1 MDLNSVVYV
10 ESVNSNLICCV
21 CQTPFVDP
29 VVIESCGHTFC
40 KNCITQALSTRS
52 TCPVDRSHISN
63 VNELRPAAKIIANM
77 VNELLTYCPNKN
89 DGCPYKGQRQLLIT
103 HIKEECLFTK
113 LSCYN
118 EECKEIIFKKD
129 LPKHMENCKAR
140 MVKCENCEAKV
151 QLSILEGHKSNCPVK
166 NIECSFCHTTRI
178 QSEHTLHLEECPE
191 KPVTCHHAEFGCS
204 WEGRQLD
211 LLDHID
217 SCSYEPLKGFFN
229 MYKQR
234 NEALEQE
241 NQRLKTNIQEL
252 NSTVSLLE
260 NQVTAMSNWLSNF
273 TDSKGILSNSEGQPS
288 GSSAH
293 ELILSDDDH
302 MKNEIENLSFNL
314 MDLDAIMTENMR
326 MQEEIQ
332 SVKNICY
339 GLRMQMHYLLMERRG
354 GEPSV
359 GTAGPTNS
367 VVRTGLNGHIGIGR
381 TVPPNNSKS
390 SPDSSSELNTRP
402 LRPLGPESP
411 RQEKL

>member
-1 MDLNSVVYV
+1 VHPFFYGYLFILDKLK
-10 ESVNSNLICCV
+10 LIHV
-21 CQTPFVDP
+21 F
-29 VVIESCGHTFC
+29 
-40 KNCITQALSTRS
+40 
-52 TCPVDRSHISN
+52 
-63 VNELRPAAKIIANM
+63 
-77 VNELLTYCPNKN
+77 
-89 DGCPYKGQRQLLIT
+89 
-103 HIKEECLFTK
+103 IK
-113 LSCYN
+113 
-118 EECKEIIFKKD
+118 
-129 LPKHMENCKAR
+129 
-140 MVKCENCEAKV
+140 
-151 QLSILEGHKSNCPVK
+151 GHKSTCPVK
-166 NIECSFCHTTRI
+166 NIECLFCHTTRI

-191 KPVTCHHAEFGCS
+191 KPVACYHAEFGCS
-204 WEGRQLD
+204 WKGHQRD
-211 LLDHID
+211 LSDHID

-241 NQRLKTNIQEL
+241 NQRLKTTIQEL

-260 NQVTAMSNWLSNF
+260 NQVSAMSDWLSNF

-288 GSSAH
+288 SSSDH
-293 ELILSDDDH
+293 ELLLSSDDH
-302 MKNEIENLSFNL
+302 MKNEIENLSLNL

-359 GTAGPTNS
+359 GTSGPTNS

-381 TVPPNNSKS
+381 TVPPNANN

-402 LRPLGPESP
+402 LRSLGPGKYFLSSLENNHLNHQFIFYIFFRISAS
-411 RQEKL
+411 RKTLNNYNYYLIKNGS